1 MGKIAADRIGW
12 GIATHSIGLVVLL
25 GIGFCLG
32 CSGSNQDLPQ
42 VENAGQPMAEPRE
55 AWLPS
60 AFEIPGGLKHK
71 HFLLRPLVLEDMSA
85 DYEAV
90 MESKLQLRELF
101 GGEWPS
107 DDFTLEQNRDDLKV
121 HEQAFQDREAFAYTV
136 TSHDQARVLGCVYIH
151 PADDA
156 DAQVIF
162 WIRTSE
168 LEKGTE
174 KKLFESLKVWLTTEW
189 PFTNVA
195 FPGRE

>member
-1 MGKIAADRIGW
+1 MSEIAAD
-12 GIATHSIGLVVLL
+12 GIRWTKATHFIRLAIFL

-32 CSGSNQDLPQ
+32 CSGSVQNTPQ
-42 VENAGQPMAEPRE
+42 AKNDGQPIADSSEV
-55 AWLPS
+55 WLPS
-60 AFEIPGGLKHK
+60 TIEVPQGMKQSDFQ
-71 HFLLRPLVLEDMSA
+71 LRPLVLNDVRA

-101 GGEWPS
+101 GGEWPQ
-107 DDFTLEQNRDDLKV
+107 DDFTLEQNLDDLKV

-136 TSHDQARVLGCVYIH
+136 TSPGQARVLGCVYIH

-162 WIRTSE
+162 WVRTSE
-168 LEKGTE
+168 LAKGTE

-189 PFTNVA
+189 PFSNVS